1 MITEN
6 RKKMLKETII
16 ANTNTYTLQIPNEYL
31 NRRLEI
37 MVFPTDEIKKRK
49 EKDKKIELIWK
60 TAGILKKEN
69 IDPITWQKNLRDEW
83 ER

>member
-1 MITEN
+1 
-6 RKKMLKETII
+6 MLKEIII

-37 MVFPTDEIKKRK
+37 MVFPADEIKNRK

-69 IDPITWQKNLRDEW
+69 IDPITWQKNIRDEW

>member
-1 MITEN
+1 
-6 RKKMLKETII
+6 MLKETII

-49 EKDKKIELIWK
+49 EKEKKIELIWK

-69 IDPITWQKNLRDEW
+69 IDPITWQKNIRDEW

>member
-1 MITEN
+1 
-6 RKKMLKETII
+6 MLKETII

-49 EKDKKIELIWK
+49 ERTTENFKIE
-60 TAGILKKEN
+60 E
-69 IDPITWQKNLRDEW
+69 
-83 ER
+83 

>member
-1 MITEN
+1 
-6 RKKMLKETII
+6 MLKEIII

-37 MVFPTDEIKKRK
+37 MVFPTDEIKNRK

-69 IDPITWQKNLRDEW
+69 IDPITWQKNIRDEW